1 MKILCKTDLKIQ
13 SGQAVKMIAKHIK
26 KNLGGAYKLTVGA
39 NTCDVYFL
47 IYYEVPKLHKLIGNS
62 PGKEEYNKVHE
73 MHIDLNITTYQNKVR
88 VNLIEITPE
97 ERTIGYD
104 LYKPEIIQADI
115 VKARELIWNKVQK
128 RLEKA
133 YGEYDFVF

>member
-13 SGQAVKMIAKHIK
+13 SGQAVKMIAKHMK

-104 LYKPEIIQADI
+104 LYKPKIIQDDI

-133 YGEYDFVF
+133 YEEYDFVF

>member
-1 MKILCKTDLKIQ
+1 MKILCKTDIKVE
-13 SGQAVKMIAKHIK
+13 SGKAVKMIAKHLK

-47 IYYEVPKLHKLIGNS
+47 IYYEVPKIHKLIGNS
-62 PGKEEYNKVHE
+62 PDKDEYNKVHE

-104 LYKPEIIQADI
+104 LYRPEIIQADI
-115 VKARELIWNKVQK
+115 VQARELIWSKVQK
-128 RLEKA
+128 RLMKA
-133 YGEYDFVF
+133 YENYDFVF

>member
-13 SGQAVKMIAKHIK
+13 SGQAVKMIAKHMK

-115 VKARELIWNKVQK
+115 VKARELIWNRVQK

-133 YGEYDFVF
+133 YEEYDFVF

>member
-1 MKILCKTDLKIQ
+1 MKILCKTDLKIE
-13 SGQAVKMIAKHIK
+13 SGKAVKMIGKHLK
-26 KNLGGAYKLTVGA
+26 KNLGGAYKLVMSA

-47 IYYEVPKLHKLIGNS
+47 IYYEVLKLHKLIGNS

-104 LYKPEIIQADI
+104 LYKPEIIQSDI
-115 VKARELIWNKVQK
+115 VHARELIWSKVQK
-128 RLEKA
+128 RLMKA
-133 YGEYDFVF
+133 YEGYDFAF